1 MAKEKIAG
9 LMATGIDLNTNGAVE
24 SLGKL
29 KSAVKD
35 STNEW
40 KQMESQMKQS
50 GDELGAAK
58 ARYEGLSKSVSEQ
71 KEVLA
76 KVKAEQAEVNRST
89 NDGEKAYQKYASEI
103 TSAERKLTSL
113 ISQSEKAKQSYQYQE
128 SGLAK
133 LDEELKRSNDLT
145 DAKVKKLEAEGRT
158 EEANKV
164 KLAGLTE
171 QQSIYTKKLEIQ
183 KAELDKLGESGDK
196 NSKSYKQQELRVEQ
210 MGAKLAQATGKI
222 QNFNHTEVKPETTGI
237 TKAKA
242 KLERFNDLINKSNS
256 NFKSVF
262 AGTAVAQGAIAA
274 ISSMTNSL
282 RGAVEAGAEFNKEQ
296 DTMKTVWHAL
306 TTSAPRDGKELVNF
320 INQMSNASIYSA
332 DSVNEMAQSFY
343 HVKSNVGDT
352 KKWTQD
358 FINLGSTMH
367 LTDSQLAESGKTF
380 SKIVAGGKV
389 GAEDLNMM
397 IDRFPMF
404 GEAVEKSSGKS
415 MQQLRQ
421 MSAQGKLT
429 SDVFVDAMDELGEKY
444 KDGQAEAMT
453 SFQGM
458 SMYLS
463 KRKSQLFG
471 EIEKSSFDM
480 SKSMKNDILDLT
492 SDKSMETYAKAIS
505 KAIGNVLKVVQTI
518 MDYVRDHKKDLEEL
532 FSNVFKITG
541 IFAGAIWDTIKKTL
555 EGVSSAFGG
564 MGDKAKKSHDPLKNI
579 NNILETILKHKDE
592 IKEFGKIV
600 ATAFVAKKVL
610 GFGNA
615 LLGTSKKIV
624 DPLSKMA
631 KKMIFKPEVKTE
643 QSKKELTWLGNK
655 AKSTGQ
661 SIKKGLKATANV
673 ATKTATKSFELLKK
687 GAKST
692 GKLVGKAVSVTAK
705 VVTKGAQLALKGLL
719 TTAKVTG
726 KGMKLAF
733 SFLTTN
739 PFGIMILAIA
749 AVVAGFV
756 ALYKHSKT
764 FRKFV
769 DGIVKSA
776 KNFAKTF
783 GKAFSGAWNSVTKG
797 LGNFTKGF
805 SNTWNKFG
813 DNTNKAWNATTGKLK
828 DSTSKYFD
836 VEKRG
841 LNLFSDFFT
850 GKWGNLG
857 KDLKK
862 IWNALWDFLESIF
875 GKKIGNIKTGIEN
888 FGGRIAEIFNDI
900 KKKVSDTWQG
910 LWDGMKDIVKNGINA
925 VIDIVN
931 SGTGGIN
938 SVIHTFGGKKDAI
951 GKISH
956 ISKFAK
962 GTKGAPKGLAM
973 VNDAPGNNFHEA
985 IVDNSGRTHVLEGRN
1000 RLVNFSGGE
1009 TVIPAH
1015 AIPKFAKGTDNWLGS
1030 IGNWFKDKWEGL
1042 TEIIKH
1048 PLKSMKKVMGK
1059 AVSGMIG
1066 NQNDLVKNL
1075 APALGN
1081 GLVGGIVDPIKK
1093 MFENLKKKHEDDDG
1107 GGGRGAPSGAGVQR
1121 WKKQVID
1128 ALKANGLS
1136 TSDDMVNKV
1145 LRQIATESGGN
1156 EKAVQGNIG
1165 DVNNASGDLAK
1176 GLMQTIS
1183 ATFNAYKFPGHGNIF
1198 NGYDNLLAAL
1208 KYAKSRYG
1216 NNLSSLGN
1224 GHGYENGGIV
1234 SRHGLYEVAERNMP
1248 EMIIPLSADK
1258 RSKAVPLLQEAN
1270 RRINGSQNAV
1280 SSTTD
1285 LSSIENGMNQ
1295 MITLMSMLLGVSK
1308 EQLTAL
1314 SSRKGFS
1321 VNDLYSKMATDSNL
1335 RNSTTI

>member
-9 LMATGIDLNTNGAVE
+9 LMATGIGLNANGAVE

-50 GDELGAAK
+50 GDVVGAAK
-58 ARYEGLSKSVSEQ
+58 AKYEGLNKSVAEQ
-71 KEVLA
+71 RDVLA
-76 KVKAEQAEVNRST
+76 KAKAEQAEINRST
-89 NDGEKAYQKYASEI
+89 NDGEKAYQKYATEI

-158 EEANKV
+158 EEANKA

-183 KAELDKLGESGDK
+183 KTELDKIGESGEK
-196 NSKSYKQQELRVEQ
+196 NSKTYKQQELRVEQ
-210 MGAKLAQATGKI
+210 MGAKLAQTTGKI
-222 QNFNHTEVKPETTGI
+222 KNFNHTEVKPETTGL
-237 TKAKA
+237 TKAKTQ
-242 KLERFNDLINKSNS
+242 LEHFDGLISKSN
-256 NFKSVF
+256 NHFKSFLMGNVVATGITSALSDIKSKF
-262 AGTAVAQGAIAA
+262 TGALKAG
-274 ISSMTNSL
+274 
-282 RGAVEAGAEFNKEQ
+282 VEYNKEIQ
-296 DTMKTVWHAL
+296 SL
-306 TTSAPRDGKELVNF
+306 TISMDNFTNGNTKLKKELVENVQKIHEESGYAIDTVSLLTKKTYGLTGSADGAKDLSMAF
-320 INQMSNASIYSA
+320 VNLGRATGQSDDSMKGIIKRFSQMNASGEITTGSLTKMEKSLPGFNKALSDSMGKSRDEIKKLASDGKLSMEDMSKAIETMSNAKPKGLENYYKTLDGFSGHLEERY
-332 DSVNEMAQSFY
+332 
-343 HVKSNVGDT
+343 KS
-352 KKWTQD
+352 
-358 FINLGSTMH
+358 L
-367 LTDSQLAESGKTF
+367 SGKIT
-380 SKIVAGGKV
+380 GG
-389 GAEDLNMM
+389 
-397 IDRFPMF
+397 F
-404 GEAVEKSSGKS
+404 
-415 MQQLRQ
+415 
-421 MSAQGKLT
+421 
-429 SDVFVDAMDELGEKY
+429 
-444 KDGQAEAMT
+444 
-453 SFQGM
+453 FQ
-458 SMYLS
+458 SNNDFLA
-463 KRKSQLFG
+463 K
-471 EIEKSSFDM
+471 M
-480 SKSMKNDILDLT
+480 SKSLDGKDVDKAFNHVGDSANKAVNTVSEAFSSTFKSGKNPVAGFADESAKQIEKLGNFVADHSKDIKNFFQMTKD
-492 SDKSMETYAKAIS
+492 
-505 KAIGNVLKVVQTI
+505 IGGAGFKLIGDTLKVALPLLEKVG
-518 MDYVRDHKKDLEEL
+518 DFASKHPKDIKLMAEMYL
-532 FSNVFKITG
+532 GLNLALKGTFGAMNTVDKFSKLVFKPKVDG
-541 IFAGAIWDTIKKTL
+541 SD
-555 EGVSSAFGG
+555 
-564 MGDKAKKSHDPLKNI
+564 AKR
-579 NNILETILKHKDE
+579 
-592 IKEFGKIV
+592 
-600 ATAFVAKKVL
+600 
-610 GFGNA
+610 
-615 LLGTSKKIV
+615 
-624 DPLSKMA
+624 
-631 KKMIFKPEVKTE
+631 
-643 QSKKELTWLGNK
+643 ELTWLGQK
-655 AKSTGQ
+655 AKDAGGLM
-661 SIKKGLKATANV
+661 KKGLNATARV
-673 ATKTATKSFELLKK
+673 ATKAATKSFELLKK
-687 GAKST
+687 GAKAS
-692 GKLVGKAVSVTAK
+692 GKAMGKALSVTAK
-705 VVTKGAQLALKGLL
+705 VATKAAKLALKGLL
-719 TTAKVTG
+719 VAAKTTG

-733 SFLTTN
+733 NFLKAN
-739 PFGIMILAIA
+739 PLGILIIAIT
-749 AVVAGFV
+749 AVIAGFV
-756 ALYKHSKT
+756 ALYKHSKK
-764 FRKFV
+764 FRKFI
-769 DGIVKSA
+769 DGIVKA
-776 KNFAKTF
+776 VKNFAKAFTK
-783 GKAFSGAWNSVTKG
+783 GFSGAWSSVTKG
-797 LGNFTKGF
+797 LGKFTKSF
-805 SNTWNKFG
+805 SKTWNKFG
-813 DNTNKAWNATTGKLK
+813 DNTHKAWDKTTGKLK
-828 DSTSKYFD
+828 NSTSKYFD
-836 VEKRG
+836 VEKKG
-841 LNLFSDFFT
+841 VKLFADFFT
-850 GKWGNLG
+850 GKWDNLG
-857 KDLKK
+857 KDLRK
-862 IWNALWDFLESIF
+862 IWDALWDFLESIF
-875 GKKIGNIKTGIEN
+875 GKKIRNIKTGIED
-888 FGGRIAEIFNDI
+888 FGKRIAEIFNDI

-931 SGTGGIN
+931 SGIGGIN

-956 ISKFAK
+956 IKKFAK

-973 VNDAPGNNFHEA
+973 VNDAPGEHFQEA
-985 IVDNSGRTHVLEGRN
+985 IVDNSGQTHVLEGRN

-1015 AIPKFAKGTDNWLGS
+1015 AIPKFAEGTDNWLGS

-1048 PLKSMKKVMGK
+1048 PLDSLKKVMGK

-1066 NQNDLVKNL
+1066 NQNELVKNL

-1093 MFENLKKKHEDDDG
+1093 MFENLKKKHEDEDG

-1121 WKKQVID
+1121 WKQQVID

-1156 EKAVQGNIG
+1156 EKAVQGDIG

-1208 KYAKSRYG
+1208 KYAKNRYG
-1216 NNLSSLGN
+1216 SNLSFLGN

-1270 RRINGSQNAV
+1270 KRINGSQNAV

-1285 LSSIENGMNQ
+1285 LSSIENGMDQ

-1314 SSRKGFS
+1314 SNRKS
-1321 VNDLYSKMATDSNL
+1321 VSMNDLYSKMATDSNL